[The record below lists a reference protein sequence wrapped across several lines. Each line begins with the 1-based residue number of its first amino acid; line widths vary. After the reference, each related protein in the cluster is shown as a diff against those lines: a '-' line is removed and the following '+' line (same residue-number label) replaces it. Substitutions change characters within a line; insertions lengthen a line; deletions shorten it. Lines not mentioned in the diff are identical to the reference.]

1 MKTNDNQTNLQHQ
14 INFIDQQIKQVMDMM
29 HVLQRQVQM
38 YQENKNNITEQME
51 KLNQNKRK
59 LK

>member
-14 INFIDQQIKQVMDMM
+14 INYIDQQIKQVMDMM

-38 YQENKNNITEQME
+38 YQESKNNITEQME